1 MRRQEIHLRRHRK
14 MPQLRRLTT
23 GRRGLP
29 AALAD
34 GLFQAHADHF
44 VPVGGKRAAVRL
56 KNNKGIHRHAVA
68 GGEDLRI
75 VNAKITS
82 IQLAANGG
90 EEVRTIRT
98 PDEDLGAPARG
109 VGTEQDHRF
118 AEIVLQQITRV
129 PGELVWRMAHKVVGA
144 AAVPDLVQRLFINIF
159 HPQQRQRL

>member
-1 MRRQEIHLRRHRK
+1 MRRQEIHLRRHGK

-23 GRRGLP
+23 GRRRLP
-29 AALAD
+29 AALTD
-34 GLFQAHADHF
+34 GLFQAQADHF

-56 KNNKGIHRHAVA
+56 KDNKGIHRHAVA
-68 GGEDLRI
+68 SGEDLRI

-109 VGTEQDHRF
+109 VG
-118 AEIVLQQITRV
+118 AEIVPQQIARM